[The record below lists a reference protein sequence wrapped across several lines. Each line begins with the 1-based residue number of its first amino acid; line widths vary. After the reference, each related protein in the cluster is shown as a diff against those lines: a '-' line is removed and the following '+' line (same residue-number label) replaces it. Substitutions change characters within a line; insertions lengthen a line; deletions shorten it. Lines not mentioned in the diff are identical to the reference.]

1 VGRALVWLGL
11 LLALRPYRNQGVQR
25 FSVASAAFR
34 VIILCLSIAFV
45 PAGVTSSAEH
55 ARIVGGVVAWMHVVW
70 CVLLALLCLA
80 KLWGLCVGK
89 RPTAVSLRSDRQGKV
104 RGLLNLPQTWRRGRC
119 RVSRFGCQVPVRAVG
134 NPEPHG
140 TS

>member
-55 ARIVGGVVAWMHVVW
+55 ARIVGAVVAWMHVVW
-70 CVLLALLCLA
+70 CVLLALLCLT
-80 KLWGLCVGK
+80 KLWGTCRDEHASWDHASMSTDV
-89 RPTAVSLRSDRQGKV
+89 VKV
-104 RGLLNLPQTWRRGRC
+104 RG
-119 RVSRFGCQVPVRAVG
+119 VG
-134 NPEPHG
+134 
-140 TS
+140 